1 MIKNIS
7 NLGDAAVYCDF
18 GVEVNK
24 SVNSEVIKYFKA
36 IKKENVE
43 SINNLTPS
51 YNKLIV
57 SYDLRKTNFKEVKKL
72 IENLNV
78 NETQD
83 NNSTKIEIPVCCDDQ
98 FSLDIKRL
106 EEKLNIKREK
116 ILENFFSK
124 EYFCYMTG
132 FIAGM
137 PFLGDLD
144 EKMRV
149 PRLET
154 PRVKVP
160 KGSVALTEQFANI
173 YTFESPG
180 GWNILG
186 NTPVDVFDNSKELEP
201 NLINPGDIVV
211 FKQINVEEYNSYN
224 DK

>member
-36 IKKENVE
+36 LKKENVE

-83 NNSTKIEIPVCCDDQ
+83 NNCTKIEIPVCCDDQ

-106 EEKLNIKREK
+106 EEKLNISRDK
-116 ILENFFSK
+116 IFENFFSK

-144 EKMRV
+144 ENMRV

>member
-18 GVEVNK
+18 GIEVNK

-36 IKKENVE
+36 LKKENVE

-83 NNSTKIEIPVCCDDQ
+83 DNSTKIEIPVCCDDQ

-106 EEKLNIKREK
+106 EEKLNISRDK

-137 PFLGDLD
+137 PFLGDIKEKIRLD
-144 EKMRV
+144 
-149 PRLET
+149 RLET

-160 KGSVALTEQFANI
+160 KGSVGITEQFCNI

-180 GWNILG
+180 GWNIIG
-186 NTPVDVFDNSKELEP
+186 NSPKKIFTKDQTKLT
-201 NLINPGDIVV
+201 LIDPGDE
-211 FKQINVEEYNSYN
+211 VEFFEISKKEYSKFNE
-224 DK
+224 

>member
-36 IKKENVE
+36 LKKENIE

-57 SYDLRKTNFKEVKKL
+57 SYDLRKTNFKEIKKL

-106 EEKLNIKREK
+106 EEKLNINRDK

-144 EKMRV
+144 ENMRV

-186 NTPVDVFDNSKELEP
+186 NTPVDVFDNSKEEKP

-211 FKQINVEEYNSYN
+211 FKQINLEKYNSYN

>member
-36 IKKENVE
+36 LKKENVE

-186 NTPVDVFDNSKELEP
+186 NTPVDVFDNSKE
-201 NLINPGDIVV
+201 
-211 FKQINVEEYNSYN
+211 
-224 DK
+224 

>member
-36 IKKENVE
+36 LKKENVE

-57 SYDLRKTNFKEVKKL
+57 SYDLRKTKFKEVKKL

-106 EEKLNIKREK
+106 EEKLNISRDK

-144 EKMRV
+144 ENMRV

-186 NTPVDVFDNSKELEP
+186 NTPVDVFDNSKEEEP

-211 FKQINVEEYNSYN
+211 FKQINLEKYNSYN

>member
-36 IKKENVE
+36 LKKENVE

-78 NETQD
+78 NETQN
-83 NNSTKIEIPVCCDDQ
+83 NNSNKIEIPVCCDDQ
-98 FSLDIKRL
+98 FSLDVKRL
-106 EEKLNIKREK
+106 EEKLNISRDK

-144 EKMRV
+144 ENMRV

-186 NTPVDVFDNSKELEP
+186 NTPVDVFDNSKEEEP

-211 FKQINVEEYNSYN
+211 FKQINLEKYNSYN

>member
-36 IKKENVE
+36 LKKENVE

-201 NLINPGDIVV
+201 NLISPGDIVV

>member
-36 IKKENVE
+36 LKKENVE

-83 NNSTKIEIPVCCDDQ
+83 NNCTKIEIPVCCDDQ

-144 EKMRV
+144 ENMRV

-186 NTPVDVFDNSKELEP
+186 NTPVDVFDNSKEVDP

-211 FKQINVEEYNSYN
+211 FKQINLEDYNSYN

>member
-36 IKKENVE
+36 LKEENVE

-83 NNSTKIEIPVCCDDQ
+83 KNNTKIEIPVCCDDQ

-106 EEKLNIKREK
+106 EEKLKINRDK
-116 ILENFFSK
+116 ILKNFFSK

-144 EKMRV
+144 ENMRV

-186 NTPVDVFDNSKELEP
+186 NTPLDVFDNSKEVEP
-201 NLINPGDIVV
+201 NLINPGDTVV
-211 FKQINVEEYNSYN
+211 FKQINIEEYNSYN

>member
-36 IKKENVE
+36 LKKENIE

-57 SYDLRKTNFKEVKKL
+57 SYDLRKTNFKEIKKL

-106 EEKLNIKREK
+106 EEKLNISRDK

-144 EKMRV
+144 ENMRV

-186 NTPVDVFDNSKELEP
+186 NTPVDVFDNSKEEEP

-211 FKQINVEEYNSYN
+211 FKQINLEKYNSYN

>member
-18 GVEVNK
+18 GKEVNK
-24 SVNSEVIKYFKA
+24 SVNSEVIKYFKVL
-36 IKKENVE
+36 KKENFE

-57 SYDLRKTNFKEVKKL
+57 SYDLRKTNFKEIKKL

-83 NNSTKIEIPVCCDDQ
+83 NNSNKIEIPVCCDDQ

-106 EEKLNIKREK
+106 EEKLNINRDK

-144 EKMRV
+144 ENMRV

-186 NTPVDVFDNSKELEP
+186 NTPVDVFDNSKEEEP

-211 FKQINVEEYNSYN
+211 FKQINLEKYNSYN

>member
-36 IKKENVE
+36 LKKENIE

-106 EEKLNIKREK
+106 EEKLNISRDK

-144 EKMRV
+144 ENMRV

-186 NTPVDVFDNSKELEP
+186 NTPLDVFDNSKALEP

-211 FKQINVEEYNSYN
+211 FKQINLEKYNSYN